1 MSASVIDRTSRI
13 FDEIARGLN
22 LDRTLGLIATQV
34 AAELG
39 APTCKIWVVK
49 RGDICERCPLAS
61 VCTNREICMHLAAVS
76 GAAREKEYPRI
87 PLSIFNAAMI
97 SRGGASDFTET
108 TGAGFKLFGLQH
120 GANDENRDSFAIS
133 PLRGAT
139 GIVGLIGI
147 FNHRP
152 VEEAEVRALT
162 RFSPLVVAAIRVAEL
177 QSRCDTFRAQH
188 EKQLEKSTGLEVRL
202 QMLEQANTGLRD
214 HSTAM
219 AESIEDLER
228 SLRLAEDTRG
238 RMERE
243 RAEFESTTSEMAGR
257 LDRLQVETG
266 RITGENEQL
275 VEEVERLRRETETL
289 RDACGTAEKENERL
303 QALTAETAET
313 RAIAERRAAEME
325 QDYASLAQANAQFEE
340 VVKNF
345 ESVTDRLEQSARQL
359 RERVEAGDQARAEIE
374 HRNKVLV
381 EHNRRLQSE
390 GQERAQFLANMS
402 HELRTP
408 MNAIIGFTSLL
419 LDDGGLHMAHRHRHN
434 LERVSRNARDLL
446 QLINDVLDLS
456 KIDAGRMEVHLEPVE
471 ISDLVEH
478 SLSVVESLKQGR
490 SIALRVQAEEGL
502 PTLKT
507 DRTRLQQILINLLS
521 NAVKFTP
528 EGEVTVGVERAGQDH
543 IRLRVSDTGIGIAEA
558 DIPGIFEEFRQLRSR
573 PGTPGHRAGGQ
584 SGTGLGLTITRRLVT
599 LLGGEISVSSTVG
612 EGSTFSVTL
621 PIEIEG
627 APADQSDAEAA
638 AVDPSR
644 TALVFDPD
652 PASLYLTKKYL
663 TEAGYSVVATDDSAR
678 ALDLARLAIPAVITV
693 DAELDGGEQLIGKL
707 VQQTG
712 ESTSNDHSPA
722 QPRSVVI
729 AITAEENAG
738 RHAIELGA
746 AASIYKPIERSELLR
761 ALEQATRPDRRE
773 VLVVDDDQD
782 ALDLI
787 AAMIDGNGYRI
798 RTAMDGKRALEEVKL
813 SPPDLIVLDLML
825 PEMDGI
831 EIIHRLSLD
840 AACRAVPVILLTA
853 RDLDK
858 DERRAV
864 AAGTVRVIQKGS
876 FTRDELLAE
885 INSAIPEMAQA
896 GHG

>member
-1 MSASVIDRTSRI
+1 
-13 FDEIARGLN
+13 
-22 LDRTLGLIATQV
+22 
-34 AAELG
+34 
-39 APTCKIWVVK
+39 
-49 RGDICERCPLAS
+49 
-61 VCTNREICMHLAAVS
+61 
-76 GAAREKEYPRI
+76 
-87 PLSIFNAAMI
+87 
-97 SRGGASDFTET
+97 
-108 TGAGFKLFGLQH
+108 
-120 GANDENRDSFAIS
+120 
-133 PLRGAT
+133 
-139 GIVGLIGI
+139 
-147 FNHRP
+147 
-152 VEEAEVRALT
+152 
-162 RFSPLVVAAIRVAEL
+162 
-177 QSRCDTFRAQH
+177 
-188 EKQLEKSTGLEVRL
+188 
-202 QMLEQANTGLRD
+202 
-214 HSTAM
+214 
-219 AESIEDLER
+219 
-228 SLRLAEDTRG
+228 
-238 RMERE
+238 
-243 RAEFESTTSEMAGR
+243 
-257 LDRLQVETG
+257 
-266 RITGENEQL
+266 
-275 VEEVERLRRETETL
+275 
-289 RDACGTAEKENERL
+289 
-303 QALTAETAET
+303 
-313 RAIAERRAAEME
+313 
-325 QDYASLAQANAQFEE
+325 
-340 VVKNF
+340 
-345 ESVTDRLEQSARQL
+345 
-359 RERVEAGDQARAEIE
+359 
-374 HRNKVLV
+374 
-381 EHNRRLQSE
+381 
-390 GQERAQFLANMS
+390 
-402 HELRTP
+402 
-408 MNAIIGFTSLL
+408 
-419 LDDGGLHMAHRHRHN
+419 
-434 LERVSRNARDLL
+434 
-446 QLINDVLDLS
+446 
-456 KIDAGRMEVHLEPVE
+456 
-471 ISDLVEH
+471 
-478 SLSVVESLKQGR
+478 
-490 SIALRVQAEEGL
+490 
-502 PTLKT
+502 
-507 DRTRLQQILINLLS
+507 
-521 NAVKFTP
+521 
-528 EGEVTVGVERAGQDH
+528 
-543 IRLRVSDTGIGIAEA
+543 
-558 DIPGIFEEFRQLRSR
+558 
-573 PGTPGHRAGGQ
+573 
-584 SGTGLGLTITRRLVT
+584 LGLTITRRLVT
-599 LLGGEISVSSTVG
+599 LLGGDISVSSTVG

-813 SPPDLIVLDLML
+813 SPPDLIVLDLMM

-840 AACRAVPVILLTA
+840 AGWRGIPVILLTA